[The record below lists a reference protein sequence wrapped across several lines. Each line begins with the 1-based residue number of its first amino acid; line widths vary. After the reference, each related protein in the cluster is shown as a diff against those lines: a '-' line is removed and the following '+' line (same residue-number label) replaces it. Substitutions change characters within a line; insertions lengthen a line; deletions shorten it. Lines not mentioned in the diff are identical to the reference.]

1 MNSNLTVAVAAT
13 YLKVTLRYIIEKYE
27 TDKALPNW
35 LIEDA
40 KEQLAKADTALTEWT
55 KEKTLESAA

>member
-1 MNSNLTVAVAAT
+1 MNNSVALAVAT
-13 YLKVTLRYIIEKYE
+13 VCMKITLRYIIEKYE